1 MPGSQPLA
9 PQFGGGPTGAHGPV
23 GNVRNPIMMVLIAMV
38 CFPYAL
44 FVIFSELNELKAFR
58 QKDDFNPIL
67 CCLLW
72 IVFVWGMPDKILE
85 AKQMAGVPNPQVSSA
100 ILYFLLAPYF
110 LTLDLNQIWEAAGGG
125 RQLPPG

>member
-1 MPGSQPLA
+1 
-9 PQFGGGPTGAHGPV
+9 
-23 GNVRNPIMMVLIAMV
+23 VRNPIVMVLIAMV

-44 FVIFSELNELKAFR
+44 FVMYSELNELKAFR

-72 IVFVWGMPDKILE
+72 IVFVWGMPDKIME
-85 AKQMAGVPNPQVSSA
+85 AKQMAGVPNPQVSSP

-110 LTLDLNQIWEAAGGG
+110 LTLDLNQIWEAAGGA